1 MTEQENNTLTDIF
14 FILLFSEDY
23 KKLKNILDKNSLNQ
37 IADKLNSDIN
47 YRDNNKNLLRK

>member
-23 KKLKNILDKNSLNQ
+23 KKLKNILEKNSLNE
-37 IADKLNSDIN
+37 ITDKLNSNIDDRN
-47 YRDNNKNLLRK
+47 DDKNFLRK